1 MRLDPDAP
9 LSPGDLSMRLRALA
23 DDLAWSP
30 PGGGVG
36 GAGIRL
42 FGPRGPDQRF
52 VETPPSFTPG
62 VREAM
67 AGASA
72 REHVIRL
79 LGEERPVGYNI
90 QHDAVSVLGEER
102 HARLREFLACFG
114 GLGRHEMAQGM
125 RQALGEDLLERAG
138 DLQKSGSDD
147 PVLRALRESLLLAE
161 LCWALGLDSAQAAS
175 SVPVVVAAVEA
186 CAAIAGTLIELS
198 PESDPWLDEEML
210 QRIHHARTAWIG
222 ILLRFDEHADLI
234 ADGGAA
240 LNERLIAL
248 VGRSRDPKRSWP
260 RSFFHL
266 FEEDPVPLVG
276 PRLRTVIER
285 ELEEESGGDDP
296 RPAAGDGVARTR
308 RAARLRAVDLVQQE
322 EEHRLLDVAARL
334 LLPRY
339 MVDEAVGL
347 LQHLGANARRRDLMP
362 GKKLP
367 RPSRWAWPLVP
378 VAIAGVSLM
387 AIALGMFVRGI
398 LEWLSLGRGS
408 RVAGVTV
415 DRMQAVGDG
424 LLVAAP
430 AVRLI
435 LVLLGI
441 SWILLALVALY
452 SRGRS
457 ASYLLLFRIPSAT
470 AFGLAILLALS
481 FTWIGT
487 QSGLGRVG
495 PLVALLAAG
504 VYSYVEF
511 INQGGESRRPR
522 RATGRP
528 GRRGGFGRVVEL
540 TVLAGGMSLLV
551 ATLVLEVFG
560 RTLLTQVPNYEL
572 LADPM
577 IRLETL
583 AILAS
588 ISLALGTFLQAIWD
602 EQTITAPLSYLRLR
616 G

>member
-1 MRLDPDAP
+1 MSGAADAP
-9 LSPGDLSMRLRALA
+9 LSAEVLSDRLRTLVEDLS
-23 DDLAWSP
+23 WNP
-30 PGGGVG
+30 PGTTLSGR
-36 GAGIRL
+36 GIRM
-42 FGPRGPDQRF
+42 FGPRGPDQKF
-52 VETPPSFTPG
+52 VETPPSFTPA
-62 VREAM
+62 VRTAM
-67 AGASA
+67 DGAPTRA
-72 REHVIRL
+72 YLIRL
-79 LGEERPVGYNI
+79 LRAKRPVGYNF
-90 QHDAVSVLGEER
+90 QHDAVSVLGDAR
-102 HARLREFLACFG
+102 HEALTDFLDCFK
-114 GLGRHEMAQGM
+114 GLGRHDMAQRM
-125 RQALGEDLLERAG
+125 RQALGQDLLERAR
-138 DLQKSGSDD
+138 DLEESGSSD
-147 PVLRALRESLLLAE
+147 PALRALRESLLLAE
-161 LCWALGLDSAQAAS
+161 LCWALGLDSAAAS

-186 CAAIAGTLIELS
+186 CAAIAGTLLELS
-198 PESDPWLDEEML
+198 SATEPRLDEEML

-248 VGRSRDPKRSWP
+248 VGRSRDPKRGWF

-276 PRLRTVIER
+276 PRLRAAIER
-285 ELEEESGGDDP
+285 ELEEDSGGLDL
-296 RPAAGDGVARTR
+296 RPAAGDEGSRTER
-308 RAARLRAVDLVQQE
+308 DARLRPVELVEQE

-347 LQHLGANARRRDLMP
+347 LQHLGANARRRDVMP
-362 GKKLP
+362 GKRLP
-367 RPSRWAWPLVP
+367 RRSRWALPLVP
-378 VAIAGVSLM
+378 VALAGITLI
-387 AIALGMFVRGI
+387 AIALGMFVRGVF
-398 LEWLSLGRGS
+398 EWSSWGRRS
-408 RVAGVTV
+408 RIAGVPV
-415 DRMQAVGDG
+415 DRIQAVADG
-424 LLVAAP
+424 LMAAAP
-430 AVRLI
+430 AVRLL

-441 SWILLALVALY
+441 AWILLALVALY

-457 ASYLLLFRIPSAT
+457 ASYLLLLRIPSAT

-487 QSGLGRVG
+487 QSGLGRAG

-522 RATGRP
+522 RATRRS

-560 RTLLTQVPNYEL
+560 RTLLTQVPNYDL
-572 LADPM
+572 LADPA